1 MDRVPSDPLR
11 LGMAN
16 PGPTAVY
23 LNCTIKE
30 RWQSYFL
37 ECTWTAITSYVT
49 LTAVACHWK
58 QKIRNRKVVGERIEN
73 LGKENNWNRNDEQR
87 GRLERMTIR
96 NNKGRLQGTKNWK
109 HWTRIKLKWS
119 CQVNYVSAAAR
130 CSSYAFKKVGCIREL
145 LYTGLAGSRVSL
157 CSSCVWTS
165 RVARQSSAELEF
177 YGLTQI
183 NSSYHGTSQHER
195 LRPYSLLGDTHVSRE
210 IKHI

>member
-37 ECTWTAITSYVT
+37 ECTWTAITSYAT

-58 QKIRNRKVVGERIEN
+58 QKQESGGGKDRN

-96 NNKGRLQGTKNWK
+96 NNRGVYRQQKNWK
-109 HWTRIKLKWS
+109 HWTRAGKTR
-119 CQVNYVSAAAR
+119 VNYVSAAALISR
-130 CSSYAFKKVGCIREL
+130 CSTYAFKKVGCIREL

-165 RVARQSSAELEF
+165 RVARQSSARLEF

-183 NSSYHGTSQHER
+183 NSSYHGTSQYER

>member
-1 MDRVPSDPLR
+1 MQ
-11 LGMAN
+11 A
-16 PGPTAVY
+16 
-23 LNCTIKE
+23 
-30 RWQSYFL
+30 
-37 ECTWTAITSYVT
+37 T
-49 LTAVACHWK
+49 LTVVACHWK

-96 NNKGRLQGTKNWK
+96 NNRGVYRQQKNWK
-109 HWTRIKLKWS
+109 HWTRAGKTR
-119 CQVNYVSAAAR
+119 VNYVSAAALISR
-130 CSSYAFKKVGCIREL
+130 CSTYAFKKVGCIREL

-183 NSSYHGTSQHER
+183 NSSYHGTSQHET
-195 LRPYSLLGDTHVSRE
+195 LRSYSLLGDTHDSRE